1 MNFFLEKSGQLY
13 LCKKKIEFQKKAK
26 LLLDGFTFL
35 ELLLVVFIISILAA
49 IGIPSWLLLLNNT
62 RLNTAESTLYSAMLS
77 AKNKATQQKIIYQVS
92 FREQNDLAQWAVHPA
107 TTNSND
113 AVWQSLDPSVQI
125 DADETTF
132 YEYSATGIW
141 RMQFNH
147 KGHAN
152 GRLGRVTVSL
162 RNGGSKK
169 RCVFVSTLLG
179 VLRREEENAR
189 ANNGRYC
196 Y

>member
-1 MNFFLEKSGQLY
+1 M
-13 LCKKKIEFQKKAK
+13 
-26 LLLDGFTFL
+26 
-35 ELLLVVFIISILAA
+35 VFMISILAA
-49 IGIPSWLLLLNNT
+49 IGIPSWLSLLNTTKVNNA
-62 RLNTAESTLYSAMLS
+62 RSALYSAMLQ
-77 AKNKATQQKIIYQVS
+77 AKSKAMQQKIVYQVS
-92 FREQNDLAQWAVHPA
+92 FREQDGVAQWAVHPE
-107 TTNSND
+107 TTNPED
-113 AVWQSLDPSVQI
+113 VVWQSLEPSVQI

-132 YEYSATGIW
+132 YQHPSTGIW

-162 RNGGSKK
+162 RDSGNKK

-179 VLRREEENAR
+179 ALRRGEQHSTAK
-189 ANNGRYC
+189 NGRYC